1 LAKTAYAET
10 ADFSLYTHV
19 VTFLLLCWNLMTRA
33 VSVNNILR
41 EHIGWEGDALT
52 VVNIGAN
59 YRDQEG
65 RNAYARYVR
74 RYIY

>member
-19 VTFLLLCWNLMTRA
+19 VTFLLLCWNLMARA
-33 VSVNNILR
+33 VSVNNILL

-52 VVNIGAN
+52 VN
-59 YRDQEG
+59 YFALQKL
-65 RNAYARYVR
+65 
-74 RYIY
+74 I